1 MKNFTYRLKDDYY
14 SRLRKFEQAKRKL
27 QNKSL
32 TAQEYERE
40 LSKLAE
46 KYKV

>member
-1 MKNFTYRLKDDYY
+1 MKNFTHRRKDDYY
-14 SRLRKFEQAKRKL
+14 SRLRKFEQAKREL

-40 LSKLAE
+40 LRKLAE
-46 KYKV
+46 KYRV